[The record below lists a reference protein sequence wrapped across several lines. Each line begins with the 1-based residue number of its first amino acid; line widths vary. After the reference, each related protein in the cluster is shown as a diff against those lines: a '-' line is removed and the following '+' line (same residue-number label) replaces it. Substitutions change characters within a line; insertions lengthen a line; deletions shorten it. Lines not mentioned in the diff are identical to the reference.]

1 MTTTATL
8 LRPGV
13 LAPIVSTSPRK
24 FLGLP
29 AGVLLLALQ
38 YLLELVAMLGD
49 EI

>member
-1 MTTTATL
+1 MTTTATIL
-8 LRPGV
+8 QPGV
-13 LAPIVSTSPRK
+13 LAPIVSTYPRQ
-24 FLGLP
+24 FMVLP